1 MKRMEALYKENA
13 DIVYRFLLSLGAD
26 AEMAEELTAETLFR
40 GVKKISSFREECRL
54 STWLCAIARN
64 LYYDERKRLARLLP
78 LTEAQDGDGTDME
91 NAVADMDAAVQIQ
104 KSLTA
109 LPEPYGAVFS
119 LHVLGEV
126 PLSEISAF
134 YEKSE
139 SWARV
144 TFFRAKIMILER
156 LKGGNL

>member
-1 MKRMEALYKENA
+1 MMNMEEFYEKNA
-13 DIVYRFLLSLGAD
+13 DAVYRFLLSLGAD

-40 GVKKISSFREECRL
+40 GIKKIASFREACRL

-64 LYYDERKRLARLLP
+64 INYDEMRRRGRLLP
-78 LTEAQDGDGTDME
+78 LEEMRNAAQQDPEEET
-91 NAVADMDAAVQIQ
+91 ADKDDAERIQ
-104 KSLTA
+104 RIISA

-119 LHVLGEV
+119 LRVLGEI
-126 PLSEISAF
+126 PFSEISAL

-144 TFFRAKIMILER
+144 TFFRAKIMITER
-156 LKGGNL
+156 LNGGNL